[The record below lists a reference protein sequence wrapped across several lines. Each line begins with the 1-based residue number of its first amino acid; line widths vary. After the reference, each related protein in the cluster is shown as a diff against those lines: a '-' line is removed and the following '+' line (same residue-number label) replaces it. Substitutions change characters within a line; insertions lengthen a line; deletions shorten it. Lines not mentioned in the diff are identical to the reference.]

1 MGLLEPTY
9 DVPGGGDST
18 FMRLQKGEN
27 RFRFLGKP
35 VMGYQYWQDDKVC
48 VRIRTANE
56 APTGEK
62 PQHFWEMPVWC
73 DNMVKVLSITQ
84 KTVQKQLVDLERN
97 SEWGNLAAYDVI
109 VTRSGDGMETSYTT
123 TPCPKSS
130 LLAEAKKEYDEFKK
144 DYDPEAVFEVENSDN
159 EDDDLPF

>member
-35 VMGYQYWQDDKVC
+35 VMGYQYWQDDKC
-48 VRIRTANE
+48 IRIKEASE

-84 KTVQKQLVDLERN
+84 KTVQKALKDLDGN
-97 SEWGNLAAYDVI
+97 SEWGNLATYDVI
-109 VTRSGDGMETSYTT
+109 VNRTGDGMETSYTT
-123 TPCPKSS
+123 TPCPKSQ
-130 LLAEAKKEYDEFKK
+130 LEDVAKQAYAEFKK
-144 DYDPEAVFEVENSDN
+144 DYKPEAIFDVENSDD

>member
-35 VMGYQYWQDDKVC
+35 VMGYQYWQDDKC
-48 VRIRTANE
+48 IRIKEANE
-56 APTGEK
+56 APTGEV

-84 KTVQKQLVDLERN
+84 KTVQKALKDLDGN
-97 SEWGNLAAYDVI
+97 SEWGNLATYDVI
-109 VTRSGDGMETSYTT
+109 VNRTGDGMETSYTT
-123 TPCPKSS
+123 TPCPKAP
-130 LLAEAKKEYDEFKK
+130 LEDDVKKAYAEFKK
-144 DYDPEAVFEVENSDN
+144 DYKPEAIFDVENSDD